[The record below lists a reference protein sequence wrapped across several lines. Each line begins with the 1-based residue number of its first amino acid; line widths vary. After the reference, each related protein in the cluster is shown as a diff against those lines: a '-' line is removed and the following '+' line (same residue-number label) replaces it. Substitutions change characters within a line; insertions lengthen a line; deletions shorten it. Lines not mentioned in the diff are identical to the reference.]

1 MDEIAATSP
10 EEDPVFDKVQKS
22 VTESL
27 LLELE
32 SKARN
37 AEPST
42 KLLFKQLK
50 RKIPRDLDLQTL
62 SIHDE
67 IFAKIDCLECANC
80 CRSLGPRI
88 TDNDI
93 QKLSKALKI
102 KPGQVIDSYLRLD
115 EDGDYVFQQMPC
127 PFLMNDN
134 YCLIYESR
142 PKACREYPHTNRKR
156 FEQAFSVTIKNVYT
170 CPAVYLI
177 VEKLKTIY

>member
-1 MDEIAATSP
+1 MNDTASATP
-10 EEDPVFDKVQKS
+10 EELISGKGSKS
-22 VTESL
+22 HTESL

-32 SKARN
+32 SKARH
-37 AEPST
+37 AEAST

-50 RKIPRDLDLQTL
+50 RKTPRDLDIQTL
-62 SIHDE
+62 YIHDE
-67 IFAKIDCLECANC
+67 IFEKIDCLECANC

-115 EDGDYVFQQMPC
+115 EEGDYVFQQMPC

-134 YCLIYESR
+134 HCMIYESR

-156 FEQAFSVTIKNVYT
+156 FEQAFSVTLKNT
-170 CPAVYLI
+170 HICPAAYLI